1 MIDPAR
7 EIESKA
13 LELPPMERARLA
25 ERLLLSLETEAD
37 PDAERLWLE
46 EAERR
51 LEELRSGNV
60 AGIPVPN
67 RDRAEESISPS
78 LVDSASLTIS
88 NTPLS
93 VTKETRTPPGVA
105 RGGQA

>member
-1 MIDPAR
+1 MVEPNQ
-7 EIESKA
+7 EIESRA
-13 LELPPMERARLA
+13 LKLPPKERARLA

-60 AGIPVPN
+60 AGIPAQEAFRKV
-67 RDRAEESISPS
+67 RSTLR
-78 LVDSASLTIS
+78 
-88 NTPLS
+88 
-93 VTKETRTPPGVA
+93 
-105 RGGQA
+105 